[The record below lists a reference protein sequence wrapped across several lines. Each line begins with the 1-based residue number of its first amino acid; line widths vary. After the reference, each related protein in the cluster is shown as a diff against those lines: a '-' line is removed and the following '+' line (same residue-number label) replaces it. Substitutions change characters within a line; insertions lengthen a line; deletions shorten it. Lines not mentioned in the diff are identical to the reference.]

1 MNASFE
7 EKSAWIQLVSLVV
20 VLGGYFVTAAQMLAQ
35 GITVVMAYAG
45 VFIGSV
51 VMLVIVLVVGHTVVA
66 IFGGSEKR
74 DERDKL
80 IEWRAEGHSSWILAA
95 GVSIAV
101 TGLVLSF
108 ENVWI
113 ANLLIFSLLL
123 SEVAKLVLQIVYY
136 RRGF

>member
-95 GVSIAV
+95 GVFIAV

>member
-1 MNASFE
+1 
-7 EKSAWIQLVSLVV
+7 
-20 VLGGYFVTAAQMLAQ
+20 
-35 GITVVMAYAG
+35 
-45 VFIGSV
+45 
-51 VMLVIVLVVGHTVVA
+51 MLVIVLVVGHTVVA

-95 GVSIAV
+95 GVFIAV